1 MAPAVHSHNTTYRIG
16 NLMTPLANGTYQN
29 IDAMTS
35 KDPDRILAAVN
46 NLEADNKN
54 YARNTSVANFVKSS
68 AVFVEKYE
76 DMVGLLSSGEL
87 SAEQAAKVAGAIVAV
102 KALLGE

>member
-1 MAPAVHSHNTTYRIG
+1 
-16 NLMTPLANGTYQN
+16 MTPLANGTYQN

-35 KDPDRILAAVN
+35 KDPERILAAVT
-46 NLEADNKN
+46 NLEDDNKN

-68 AVFVEKYE
+68 AVFMDKYE

>member
-1 MAPAVHSHNTTYRIG
+1 
-16 NLMTPLANGTYQN
+16 MTPLANGTYQN

-35 KDPDRILAAVN
+35 KDPERILAAVT
-46 NLEADNKN
+46 NLEDDNKN
-54 YARNTSVANFVKSS
+54 YARNTSIANFVKSS
-68 AVFVEKYE
+68 TVFVDKYE

-87 SAEQAAKVAGAIVAV
+87 SAEQAAKVAGAINAV